1 MCKNPYVIKPTI
13 KPIIVKGKL
22 SYNENVRC
30 NNILRFKKEI
40 RNEFDDLQGRNGLI
54 AYRMEYYRIEEE
66 LLERVNQIIKEKIG
80 IPFLLFLFK
89 EDNSN
94 NEEW

>member
-1 MCKNPYVIKPTI
+1 MWENSYVIRPKI
-13 KPIIVKGKL
+13 KPIVVQGRL

-40 RNEFDDLQGRNGLI
+40 RNEFEDLQGRNGLI
-54 AYRMEYYRIEEE
+54 AYRMEYYRNEDE
-66 LLERVNQIIKEKIG
+66 LLERINQIIKSKIG
-80 IPFLLFLFK
+80 LPFLLFLFR
-89 EDNSN
+89 EDFSN

>member
-1 MCKNPYVIKPTI
+1 MLKNPYVIRPKI
-13 KPIIVKGKL
+13 KPIIVQGKL

-40 RNEFDDLQGRNGLI
+40 RNEFEDLQGKNNLI
-54 AYRMEYYRIEEE
+54 SYRMEYYRIEGE
-66 LLERVNQIIKEKIG
+66 LLERINQIINQKIG
-80 IPFLLFLFK
+80 LPFLLFLFK
-89 EDNSN
+89 EDVSN

>member
-1 MCKNPYVIKPTI
+1 MLKNPYVIKPKI
-13 KPIIVKGKL
+13 KPIIVHGKL

-40 RNEFDDLQGRNGLI
+40 RNEFDDLQGKNHLI
-54 AYRMEYYRIEEE
+54 AYRMEYYRNENE
-66 LLERVNQIIKEKIG
+66 LLNRINEIIKNKIG
-80 IPFLLFLFK
+80 FPFLLFLFK
-89 EDNSN
+89 EDISN